1 MPKAKT
7 PEEKSQKILVRR
19 TKPKEDPEAERDAV
33 VFDDVPVGDPAKD
46 TRESEVSVTM
56 TKQDRVKRENV
67 LEEIYHPEEN
77 TAGVSDVKKIDKQ
90 KRKSRVLLFSFF
102 GLGVLV
108 LAAVAGYL
116 LFSRGGKFNERV
128 TLSVNAP
135 ADVAAGDQVTL
146 SISIKNEERIALRNA
161 ELTFNA
167 PDGFTFQS
175 STPAASN
182 EFNNAW
188 SLGTLQDKAGTT
200 VTVTGRILGNQNED
214 KTFSF
219 TLGYRPANFNYDFQK
234 TTEVKVKISSSV
246 LRITPEVPLR
256 IISSVPT
263 DIPVTIENTSSEA
276 LEDVT
281 LVAEYPDTF
290 TFTKADPKPSE
301 KNTIWHIPDIPANG
315 KVKVTITGT
324 LKGNPGDT
332 PEFKFRVGKT
342 LSQGLDVQAEANGIG
357 TLVQAGMMLTT
368 KITNPGSGAA
378 VGWGDT
384 LNYIVSYKNNSEGDM
399 KDVAVT
405 LEFSQKN
412 AGGKDVK
419 ILDLDKRSG
428 STNGKLDGRSLT
440 WTKQDI
446 PALGLV
452 KASTGGDI
460 LLRVSVVSGPE
471 IQGQDDRNFVITT
484 TSRVSVGNIDGVEGK
499 NFETQAEQIATKIT
513 SKLNVEA
520 EGRFYNDE
528 QLPVG
533 TGPLPPQVGQTTT
546 YQLNWSLTNPTNEVT
561 QVVVTATLPENVTW
575 TGTQTVTA
583 GQAVAYDTAT
593 REITW
598 RVNRVP
604 PGTGSLFPS
613 LEATFKLSLTPATT
627 DLGQLLLLL
636 NKTVVT
642 ARDEFTAQDF
652 RLEKAI
658 VTTDLTTDVAA
669 QGKGLVVAAP
679 GV

>member
-1 MPKAKT
+1 MAKPKI
-7 PEEKSQKILVRR
+7 PDEKASKIPVRR
-19 TKPKEDPEAERDAV
+19 TKPKADPEAERAEAVREELPVVDA
-33 VFDDVPVGDPAKD
+33 AND
-46 TRESEVSVTM
+46 TRESEVSVNM
-56 TKQDRVKRENV
+56 TKQDRAKRENV
-67 LEEIYHPEEN
+67 LDEIYHPEEQI
-77 TAGVSDVKKIDKQ
+77 GRISDVQKIDQQKQ
-90 KRKSRVLLFSFF
+90 RSRKLLFSFII
-102 GLGVLV
+102 LSVLAA
-108 LAAVAGYL
+108 AAVAGYFVFARGSK
-116 LFSRGGKFNERV
+116 FSERV
-128 TLSVNAP
+128 TLAVNAP

-188 SLGTLQDKAGTT
+188 SLGTLQDQAGTT
-200 VTVTGRILGNQNED
+200 VTVTGRLLGNQLEE

-219 TLGYRPANFNYDFQK
+219 TLGYRPADFNYDFQK
-234 TTEVKVKISSSV
+234 TAETKVKISSSV
-246 LRITPEVPLR
+246 LRLTPEVPLR
-256 IISSVPT
+256 IIPGTPT
-263 DIPVTIENTSSEA
+263 DIPVTIENTSADA
-276 LEDVT
+276 LTEVT
-281 LVAEYPDTF
+281 LVAEYPEAF

-301 KNTIWHIPDIPANG
+301 KTTIWNLPDIPANG
-315 KVKVTITGT
+315 KVKVTVTGT
-324 LKGNPGDT
+324 FKGNPGDT
-332 PEFKFRVGKT
+332 PELKFRAGKT
-342 LSQGLDVQAEANGIG
+342 LAQGLDVQAEANGIG
-357 TLVQAGMMLTT
+357 TLVQAGMSLTT

-384 LNYIVSYKNNSEGDM
+384 LNYIISYKNDSEGDM
-399 KDVAVT
+399 KDVTVI

-412 AGGKDVK
+412 AGGKDVS

-428 STNGKLDGRSLT
+428 SSNGKLEGRTLA

-460 LLRVSVVSGPE
+460 LLRITVASGPE
-471 IQGQDDRNFVITT
+471 IKGQDDRNFVVTT
-484 TSRVSVGNIDGVEGK
+484 ASRVSVGSIEGVEGK

-546 YQLNWSLTNPTNEVT
+546 YQLSWSLTNPTNEVT
-561 QVVVTATLPENVTW
+561 QVVVAATLPENVAW
-575 TGTQTVTA
+575 SGTQTVTA
-583 GQAVAYDTAT
+583 GQAVTFDATT

-598 RVNRVP
+598 RINRVP
-604 PGTGSLFPS
+604 PGTGSLFAS
-613 LEATFKLSLTPATT
+613 LEATFKVSITPLTT

-642 ARDEFTAQDF
+642 ARDEFTTKDL

-669 QGKGLVVAAP
+669 QGKGLVVAAQP
-679 GV
+679 